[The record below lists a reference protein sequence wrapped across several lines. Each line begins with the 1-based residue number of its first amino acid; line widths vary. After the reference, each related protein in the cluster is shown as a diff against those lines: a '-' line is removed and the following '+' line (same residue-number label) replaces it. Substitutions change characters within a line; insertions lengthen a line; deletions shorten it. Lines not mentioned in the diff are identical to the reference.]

1 MELLYL
7 EEWESHIPDL
17 ESSLKSALTKT
28 FKRLNVKVNYEVDL
42 TLVDKETIH
51 QLNYEYRKID
61 RPTDVLSFAFLE
73 GEDPISNIKNPRI
86 LRLLGDIFIAGEVA
100 EKQAEELGHSLKRE
114 IVFLFIHGLLHL
126 LGYDHQNEEEAE
138 KMYALQREIIQ
149 EVEGL

>member
-17 ESSLKSALTKT
+17 EASLKSALTKT